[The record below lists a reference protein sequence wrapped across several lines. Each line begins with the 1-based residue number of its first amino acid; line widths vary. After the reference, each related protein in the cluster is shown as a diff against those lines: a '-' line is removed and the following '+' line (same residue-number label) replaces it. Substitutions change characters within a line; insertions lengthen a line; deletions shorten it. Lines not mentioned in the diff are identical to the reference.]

1 MGKIIIR
8 ILIAFIL
15 AIAISSLGVRGNT
28 NVLQTL
34 FTVLGIVFSISMSLL
49 VSFNLSKVLNQDIR
63 KELRQ
68 RIANTR
74 NFLLVDFIVSTVTL
88 VTALIWTDTQINYT
102 LWHWCDINVYMSAT
116 VIVAIS
122 LFYEIYNFRHLHT
135 LNTNI
140 EDAVIQEEMR

>member
-49 VSFNLSKVLNQDIR
+49 VSFNLSKVLNKDIR

-74 NFLLVDFIVSTVTL
+74 NLLLVDFIVSTVTL
-88 VTALIWTDTQINYT
+88 VTALIWTDTQNYT

-135 LNTNI
+135 LNTDI
-140 EDAVIQEEMR
+140 EEAVIQEEIR